1 VAIFVFNFSRLEI
14 HMTINS
20 TSTLADI
27 QSAKTA
33 DLLAFYNAYRT
44 SIKKFRD
51 RTTAEARC
59 SELLK
64 DLNLHTQRTASPA
77 PEPVAL
83 VIKSLN
89 PKTYLG
95 IVRDHSGSM
104 SNIAKAALRD
114 YNNTLAATQAAA
126 TQHGI
131 KTIASIVRC
140 GGGWQ
145 VETLHTDVQRLQPL
159 TSYPVPGH
167 NTPLFSSVNELIDRF
182 KQVPDFN
189 DPEVTFVI
197 LATTDGQNNAGMRGT
212 DLAAEIKRLNATDR
226 WTFAFRVP
234 KGDARGL
241 VSLGID
247 AGNILEWDQTERGMA
262 AASQANEAA
271 MSDFYANRAA
281 GVKSTKTF
289 YTSAANLTEAEV
301 KAVLG
306 DISGEVQLFPVAAKE
321 DGIQI
326 RDFVENRLNGAA
338 MAKGAAF
345 YQLVK
350 TEDKIQDYKLV
361 AIRDKDTGAV
371 YCGAEA
377 RDLIGLPRVGDVR
390 VRPDTAGKFHVF
402 IQSTS
407 VNRKVNAGTQ
417 LMYWPNV
424 GVAFKEGKSAR

>member
-1 VAIFVFNFSRLEI
+1 
-14 HMTINS
+14 MTI
-20 TSTLADI
+20 TSLADI
-27 QSAKTA
+27 KSAKTV
-33 DLLAFYNAYRT
+33 DLLAFYNAHNT
-44 SIKKFRD
+44 PIKKFRD
-51 RTTAEARC
+51 RATAEARC
-59 SELLK
+59 T
-64 DLNLHTQRTASPA
+64 DLFQSLAKHTA
-77 PEPVAL
+77 PKTPDPIAL
-83 VIKSLN
+83 AIKSPTN

-104 SNIAKAALRD
+104 SSIAKAAMRD

-131 KTIASIVRC
+131 KTIATVVRC

-145 VETLHTDVQRLQPL
+145 VEEPRHTDVQRLQPL

-167 NTPLFSSVNELIDRF
+167 NTPLFSSVNELIEIF
-182 KQVPDFN
+182 KRVPDFN

-212 DLAAEIKRLNATDR
+212 DLAREIKALNATDR

-234 KGDARGL
+234 KGDARAL
-241 VSLGID
+241 VQLGID

-262 AASQANEAA
+262 AASQANETA

-306 DISGEVQLFPVAAKE
+306 DISSEVQLFPVAAKE
-321 DGIQI
+321 DGVQI
-326 RDFVENRLNGAA
+326 RDFVENRLGGQP

-361 AIRDKDTGAV
+361 AIRDKETGAV

-390 VRPDTAGKFHVF
+390 VRPDTAGKFNVF

-424 GVAFKEGKSAR
+424 GVKFKEGKSAR

>member
-1 VAIFVFNFSRLEI
+1 MI
-14 HMTINS
+14 TI
-20 TSTLADI
+20 ADI
-27 QSAKTA
+27 KAAKTSA
-33 DLLAFYNAYRT
+33 LLAFYNAHNKP
-44 SIKKFRD
+44 IIKFRD
-51 RTTAEARC
+51 RATAEARC
-59 SELLK
+59 I
-64 DLNLHTQRTASPA
+64 DLMQSLISHAAQ
-77 PEPVAL
+77 PVAL
-83 VIKSLN
+83 NIEIVKSTTN

-104 SNIAKAALRD
+104 SNIREAARKD
-114 YNNTLAATQAAA
+114 YNNFLAASQRASSA
-126 TQHGI
+126 HNI
-131 KTIASIVRC
+131 KTLASIVRC
-140 GGGWQ
+140 GGGFQ
-145 VETLHTDVQRLQPL
+145 REISHADVATLQPL
-159 TSYPVPGH
+159 STYSTPGS
-167 NTPLFSSVNELIDRF
+167 NTPLFSSVNDLIEQF
-182 KQVPDFN
+182 KAVSDFN

-197 LATTDGQNNAGMRGT
+197 IATTDGQNNAGMNGSQ
-212 DLAAEIKRLNATDR
+212 LARTIKELQNTDR

-241 VSLGID
+241 TQLGIE

-262 AASQANEAA
+262 VASLANDAAVDN
-271 MSDFYANRAA
+271 FYAGRAN

-306 DISGEVQLFPVAAKE
+306 DISAEVQLFPVSAKE

-326 RDFVENRLNGAA
+326 RDFVEGRLNGAA

-361 AIRDKDTGAV
+361 AIRDKETGAV
-371 YCGAEA
+371 YCGVEA

-390 VRPDTAGKFHVF
+390 VRPDTAGKFNVF

-417 LMYWPNV
+417 LLYWPSV
-424 GVAFKEGKSAR
+424 GVAFKEGKSPRP